1 MRNKIENYQK
11 LIEEKDFE
19 IAVLRENLDTSLLK
33 ENTINHLKN
42 DIDVLGLFFLILVH
56 EKECLSKELEELNN
70 FIKSERENLL
80 KEVENLNKIN
90 KEQSD
95 ELKKINEFNTKSFN
109 EREKELK
116 DEYEKK
122 LNDTKSK
129 VFSQFFLILK
139 KAKNTIESLTKLEK
153 SLQFKISNIEEN
165 LSNSIPISEH
175 KNKVSTLEN
184 QISLVRKKNKELESL
199 LDEKTK
205 KYNYELDLLKS
216 KEEKML
222 HEIKLFKNFQE
233 NQKVED
239 GKPEDQLKIMFSK
252 MIKSLYTAT
261 NVVSILE
268 RSEKQLKAE
277 IDKLKNEI
285 NEKKTQC
292 DICISLKEDF
302 KLVNDLNLQL
312 KSQLAK
318 ESKNKF

>member
-1 MRNKIENYQK
+1 MTEDPDEIKTMIEV
-11 LIEEKDFE
+11 I
-19 IAVLRENLDTSLLK
+19 T
-33 ENTINHLKN
+33 NH
-42 DIDVLGLFFLILVH
+42 
-56 EKECLSKELEELNN
+56 
-70 FIKSERENLL
+70 
-80 KEVENLNKIN
+80 
-90 KEQSD
+90 
-95 ELKKINEFNTKSFN
+95 
-109 EREKELK
+109 
-116 DEYEKK
+116 
-122 LNDTKSK
+122 
-129 VFSQFFLILK
+129 
-139 KAKNTIESLTKLEK
+139 ES
-153 SLQFKISNIEEN
+153 
-165 LSNSIPISEH
+165 
-175 KNKVSTLEN
+175 
-184 QISLVRKKNKELESL
+184 
-199 LDEKTK
+199 EKTK